1 MITDQ
6 ELSTARKIRT
16 QAGWFEFYNVAPE
29 TVVIVGDFL
38 DYRVPRS
45 MILEAKP

>member
-1 MITDQ
+1 MISDL

-16 QAGWFEFYNVAPE
+16 QSGWFEFYNVAPE

>member
-16 QAGWFEFYNVAPE
+16 QSGWFEFYNVAPE

>member
-16 QAGWFEFYNVAPE
+16 QCGWFEFYNIAPE
-29 TVVIVGDFL
+29 TVTIVGDFL
-38 DYRVPRS
+38 DYRVPRT
-45 MILEAKP
+45 MILEVK

>member
-6 ELSTARKIRT
+6 ELSAATRIRT
-16 QAGWFEFYNVAPE
+16 QSGWFEFYNVAAE

-45 MILEAKP
+45 MILEAK

>member
-6 ELSTARKIRT
+6 ELSAARKIRT
-16 QAGWFEFYNVAPE
+16 QSGWFEFYNVAPE
-29 TVVIVGDFL
+29 TVVIVGDIN

-45 MILEAKP
+45 MILETK

>member
-6 ELSTARKIRT
+6 ELSAATKIRT
-16 QAGWFEFYNVAPE
+16 QCGWFEFYNVAAE

-45 MILEAKP
+45 MILETK